1 MLASF
6 KEKLNAPA
14 PQSKRSPWTILS
26 PPLVCHVDLALERGT
41 SIRREGLGLSF

>member
-14 PQSKRSPWTILS
+14 PQSKRSPWIMLFT
-26 PPLVCHVDLALERGT
+26 PLVCRLDLALERG
-41 SIRREGLGLSF
+41 IFVRCEGLGARV